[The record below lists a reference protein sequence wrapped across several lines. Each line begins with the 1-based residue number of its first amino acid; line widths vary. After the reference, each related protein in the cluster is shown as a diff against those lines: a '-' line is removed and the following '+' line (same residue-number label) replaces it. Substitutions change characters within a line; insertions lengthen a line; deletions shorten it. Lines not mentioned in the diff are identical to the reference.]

1 MARYFMHLV
10 DGGDT
15 LLDDEGVILSEAEVA
30 GAALFA
36 ARDCMSHDIR
46 TGCLKL
52 GYRIDVHDQEGK
64 LVHSLGF
71 RDAVEIV

>member
-10 DGGDT
+10 DGADT
-15 LLDDEGVILSEAEVA
+15 LLDEEGMILSDAEVA
-30 GAALFA
+30 GAALLA

-46 TGCLKL
+46 TGSLRL
-52 GYRIDVHDQEGK
+52 GYRIDVHDEQGK

-71 RDAVEIV
+71 RDAVEIT